1 MKYIKKYEDV
11 KPEPEKG
18 DYVVVRM
25 IDNPAAIARELEKHI
40 GRIEETLLPGPNSGW
55 SYKVK
60 FGTTDWWIQRKEVI
74 DWSKNKEDLKHYIPA
89 NKFNL

>member
-1 MKYIKKYEDV
+1 MKYIKKYEEL

-18 DYVVVRM
+18 DYVAVRL

-40 GRIEETLLPGPNSGW
+40 GRIESKTLPNVANR
-55 SYKVK
+55 YDVK
-60 FGTTDWWIQRKEVI
+60 FGTTNWWIDRKDII
-74 DWSKNKEDLKHYIPA
+74 DWSKNKEDLIHYIPA

>member
-18 DYVVVRM
+18 DYVAVRL

-40 GRIEETLLPGPNSGW
+40 GIIDGETLSNVKH
-55 SYKVK
+55 YNVK
-60 FGTTDWWIQRKEVI
+60 FGTTLWWINRNEII
-74 DWSKNKEDLKHYIPA
+74 DWSKNKEDLAHYITS